1 MQVLNF
7 SALSSC
13 KVCILR
19 AGYLFSCLS
28 TVFLLLSSGLRNVAR
43 YLSRHNTT
51 RDTTIVVVVVY
62 FCLYVLSVRLIL
74 LLKESSASGKCDSV
88 MTNFSAK

>member
-51 RDTTIVVVVVY
+51 RDATIVDVLFLLALIRVGSPNFNSLFLSLRLIGTTI
-62 FCLYVLSVRLIL
+62 F
-74 LLKESSASGKCDSV
+74 
-88 MTNFSAK
+88 FF